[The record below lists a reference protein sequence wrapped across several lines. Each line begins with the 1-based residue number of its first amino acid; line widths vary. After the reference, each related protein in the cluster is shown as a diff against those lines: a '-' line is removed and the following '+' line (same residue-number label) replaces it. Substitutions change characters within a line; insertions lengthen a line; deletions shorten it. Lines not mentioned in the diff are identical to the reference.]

1 MTDPAPAV
9 FDRRSPTRGD
19 QRRANLLRA
28 LHELLQ
34 SRTFEQINIADI
46 TSAAGVSRSGFYF
59 YFTDK
64 AAAVAALAA
73 DMHSETIAAT
83 NLMFVRSASPRE
95 RIAGS
100 IRATFAS
107 WEQHQQVFAAI
118 LAARQHNPEVREVWD
133 AARTALVA
141 PVAEMI
147 DTDRAAG
154 LAPDGPDSVTLATV
168 LLELNERSLEQL
180 GVGTGPGVAE
190 RIDTLIEVW
199 SRSIYSN
206 TTQEK

>member
-1 MTDPAPAV
+1 MTGPAGPHGTI

-19 QRRANLLRA
+19 QRRLNLLSA
-28 LHELLQ
+28 LHERLQ
-34 SRTFEQINIADI
+34 VTSFEQISIADI
-46 TSAAGVSRSGFYF
+46 SAAAGVSRSAFYF

-73 DMHSETIAAT
+73 DMHSETIDAT
-83 NLMFVRSASPRE
+83 NLLFVRSAPPRA
-95 RIAGS
+95 RVTDS

-107 WEQHQQVFAAI
+107 WTEHQHVFRAI

-133 AARTALVA
+133 AARTALVGPLA
-141 PVAEMI
+141 QMI
-147 DTDRAAG
+147 DEDRAAG
-154 LAPDGPDSVTLATV
+154 LAPDGPDSTTLATV

-180 GVGTGPGVAE
+180 GVGTGPGIGE

-199 SRSIYSN
+199 CRSIYGDA
-206 TTQEK
+206 